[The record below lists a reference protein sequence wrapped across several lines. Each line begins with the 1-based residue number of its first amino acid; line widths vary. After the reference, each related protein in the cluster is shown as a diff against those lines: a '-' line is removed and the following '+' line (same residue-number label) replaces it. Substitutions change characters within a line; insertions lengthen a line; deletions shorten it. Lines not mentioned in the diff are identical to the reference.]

1 MKKFYFLGIAILVAM
16 ILGCPEDPETKIVDF
31 VTEIDK
37 LVITVGDTA
46 QLKTTIEPAYL
57 VTDGLVSYSYE
68 SDNAGVVSV
77 DENGVVKALA
87 VGKAKIYTR
96 TKTKNIFLEVSVVD
110 AVTEVVP
117 INAIVATRK
126 NIVAL
131 FSDSTVTLE
140 WQLEPANTTQKGVVF
155 SSSDNDI
162 ATVDENGVVTAV
174 VPGSVTILISSS
186 ENAEIYDQVVVTFDV
201 EITGISAKEANV
213 NIDLATTKQYQIEF
227 EYLPNNTTQTG
238 VTFTSTAT
246 NVATVD
252 QNGLVSFLK
261 TGNATVKIA
270 SKINASIYDEV
281 VFTIT
286 GLSGIIPS
294 QPSYTIA
301 KGDTTCKIA
310 FTYDPA
316 DTSSTGV
323 TFSSSNEAIAT
334 VAADG
339 TVTKQSNNG
348 GSVIITIRSTV
359 DTSISA
365 TVSVNVTPVEI
376 TSPSTITL
384 TNSENNN
391 LSGEYTRVG
400 VYEFDN
406 DATYANFA
414 SSGSEY
420 LRIKGSV
427 SDGCY
432 IPAAQSGVRFKP
444 SDISGWTY
452 FEVRVRATTRPNF
465 FASAENSTPFFNGK
479 DGISEPADNGNRNIF
494 TFVRPGGSGY
504 QMGIKGGNDFGF
516 GDNPGAVTYTNDNT
530 YYTLGYL
537 FDETN
542 MKVYCYS
549 NSNSEFCSSTPIPAG
564 NFIPTLCNGR
574 KYFNIGICEQDSSF
588 NNGIFIDYI
597 AVYKK
602 N

>member
-31 VTEIDK
+31 ATEIDK

-46 QLKTTIEPAYL
+46 QLKTTIEPAHL

-96 TKTKNIFLEVSVVD
+96 TKTKAIFLEVSVVD

-117 INAIVATRK
+117 ISAIVATRK

-140 WQLEPANTTQKGVVF
+140 WQLEPANTTQRGVVF

-174 VPGSVTILISSS
+174 APGSVTILISSS

-201 EITGISAKEANV
+201 EITGINAKEANV

-238 VTFTSTAT
+238 VTFTSTDT
-246 NVATVD
+246 DVATVD

-261 TGNATVKIA
+261 TGNATVRIA
-270 SKINASIYDEV
+270 SKTNASIYDEV

-294 QPSYTIA
+294 QLSYTIA

-365 TVSVNVTPVEI
+365 TVSVNVAPVEI

-384 TNSENNN
+384 TNAENSN
-391 LSGEYTRVG
+391 LNG
-400 VYEFDN
+400 VYERLVVEEFDFTAN
-406 DATYANFA
+406 YANVNA
-414 SSGSEY
+414 SGDEY
-420 LRIKGSV
+420 KRLAGTIENGFYMPS
-427 SDGCY
+427 
-432 IPAAQSGVRFKP
+432 AQSGLRFKP

-452 FEVRVRATTRPNF
+452 FEVRVRATKQPNF
-465 FASAENSTPFFNGK
+465 FASAENSTPAFG
-479 DGISEPADNGNRNIF
+479 ETADNSNRDIF
-494 TFVRPGGSGY
+494 TFVRPNGSQY
-504 QMGIKGGNDFGF
+504 QMGFPGGNNFGF
-516 GDNPGAVTYTNDNT
+516 GSNPGNVGYTNDGT

-537 FDETN
+537 FDSTTN
-542 MKVYCYS
+542 TIYHYS
-549 NSNSEFCSSTPIPAG
+549 NDYSAFVSKTSAPSHLPDR
-564 NFIPTLCNGR
+564 CNGR
-574 KYFNIGICEQDSSF
+574 KYFNIGICEQSSNF
-588 NNGIFIDYI
+588 NNEVMIDYI

-602 N
+602 K